1 MKKHN
6 EEKEETLPQQS
17 DFKIY
22 FYIAIAACVLSAAA
36 FGLCFTFMCIYAL
49 ISSIM
54 LGLCSLAF
62 CNAQKKKNN
71 FKAVLYVRISAY
83 CVTGIAALL
92 FIGGLIYSAVV

>member
-1 MKKHN
+1 M
-6 EEKEETLPQQS
+6 
-17 DFKIY
+17 DKIY
-22 FYIAIAACVLSAAA
+22 FYISIACCVLAAVA
-36 FGLCFTFMCIYAL
+36 FGLAFTVLGVYAL
-49 ISSIM
+49 ISSIL

-71 FKAVLYVRISAY
+71 FKAVLYVKIGAY

>member
-1 MKKHN
+1 MKRKEDN
-6 EEKEETLPQQS
+6 KEELPATN
-17 DFKIY
+17 DGVKIY
-22 FYIAIAACVLSAAA
+22 FYIAIAACVLSAVA
-36 FGLCFTFMCIYAL
+36 FGLCFTFMGIYAL
-49 ISSIM
+49 ISSIL

-71 FKAVLYVRISAY
+71 FKAVLYVKIGAY